1 MTVQAPR
8 RDASA
13 ERAVTVVIAEDD
25 AAMRMALCALIGD
38 EPTLDLVGAGGDA
51 DDAVRLAAEH
61 RPQVCVVDVTMPG
74 GGGARAARGVLR
86 CSPGTTVL
94 ALSGRDD
101 RAAVVEMLRAGAS
114 GYLVKGNDG
123 RELVDAIHTAAR
135 GERALSRQVADSVI
149 CELSDHLVR
158 QDEVDRA
165 ARAKRARIDHVL
177 ARGLFTMV
185 FQPIVDL
192 DQGRV
197 VLFEALARFTTEP
210 ARHPETWLAEAAET
224 GRLVDL
230 ELALAGAALAQLHL
244 LPADVGMTVNVSP
257 ATALSG
263 ELPGLLPPEAPGR
276 VVVEITEHAPVE
288 DYDALALQLE
298 ALRARGVKVAIDDA
312 GAGFASLRHI
322 LRLSPHVIKT
332 DMALTRNVE
341 RQGPERALARA
352 LVSFANEIDAVVVA
366 EGIETQAEL
375 DALIGLGVRFGQGF
389 RLGRPAPIRQCLREL
404 GALSSRA
411 QVARR

>member
-1 MTVQAPR
+1 MTVQTPR
-8 RDASA
+8 RPASA

-38 EPTLDLVGAGGDA
+38 EPTLELVGAGGDA

-74 GGGARAARGVLR
+74 GGGPRAARGILR
-86 CSPGTTVL
+86 RSPGTTVL

-101 RAAVVEMLRAGAS
+101 REAVVEMLRAGAS

-123 RELVDAIHTAAR
+123 RELVDAIHKAAC
-135 GERALSRQVADSVI
+135 GQRALSKQVADSVI
-149 CELSDHLVR
+149 GELTDHLAR
-158 QDEVDRA
+158 QDEADRA
-165 ARAKRARIDHVL
+165 ARAQHARIEHVL
-177 ARGLFTMV
+177 ARRLFTMV

-192 DQGRV
+192 EHGRV

-210 ARHPETWLAEAAET
+210 ARHPETWLAEAAEA
-224 GRLVDL
+224 GRLADL

-244 LPADVGMTVNVSP
+244 LPDDVGMTVNVSP
-257 ATALSG
+257 ETAMCG
-263 ELPGLLPPEAPGR
+263 ELLALLPPEAPGR
-276 VVVEITEHAPVE
+276 VVVEITEHAPVD
-288 DYDALALQLE
+288 DYDALALQLQ
-298 ALRARGVKVAIDDA
+298 ALRARGVRVAIDDA

-341 RQGPERALARA
+341 RQSPERALARA
-352 LVSFANEIDAVVVA
+352 LVSFANEIDAAVVA

-375 DALIGLGVRFGQGF
+375 DALTGLGVRFGQGY
-389 RLGRPAPIRQCLREL
+389 RLGRPAPIRQWLREL
-404 GALSSRA
+404 ARHPTRRA
-411 QVARR
+411 FI